1 MSCSRGSK
9 SSPGLSGGHVTG
21 LSGGHVTGLSGGH
34 VTPPKFAP
42 TPSLHVEPVYLPDR
56 EIFDFTDSR
65 FIKPFPEN
73 LANYPLVLPA
83 SRDVTSLA
91 PASQFQVP

>member
-9 SSPGLSGGHVTG
+9 SSPGLSGGHVTP
-21 LSGGHVTGLSGGH
+21 GLSGGH
-34 VTPPKFAP
+34 VTPPKFAH
-42 TPSLHVEPVYLPDR
+42 TPSLQVKPVYLPDR

>member
-21 LSGGHVTGLSGGH
+21 QTGLSGGH
-34 VTPPKFAP
+34 VTPPKFAH

>member
-9 SSPGLSGGHVTG
+9 SSPGLSGGHVNG
-21 LSGGHVTGLSGGH
+21 LSGGR
-34 VTPPKFAP
+34 VTPPKFAHS
-42 TPSLHVEPVYLPDR
+42 PSLQVKPVYLPDR

-83 SRDVTSLA
+83 SSDVTSRA